1 MERFLGGQSQDV
13 ELQCPKLF
21 YTKDLHGPTI
31 VSRTNKFG
39 MVI

>member
-1 MERFLGGQSQDV
+1 MERFLGGQTQD
-13 ELQCPKLF
+13 LHCPKLF
-21 YTKDLHGPTI
+21 HTKDLHGPTI